1 VDGHRG
7 VILKEGKME
16 AECEDGTVLHWEIR
30 RSIAQACVEE
40 YYTAINAVIVVLM
53 GEGSRRHFN
62 GEREGGGEAGRAL
75 ESVG

>member
-40 YYTAINAVIVVLM
+40 WGTGGIISMVS
-53 GEGSRRHFN
+53 G
-62 GEREGGGEAGRAL
+62 REGGRQEEL
-75 ESVG
+75 